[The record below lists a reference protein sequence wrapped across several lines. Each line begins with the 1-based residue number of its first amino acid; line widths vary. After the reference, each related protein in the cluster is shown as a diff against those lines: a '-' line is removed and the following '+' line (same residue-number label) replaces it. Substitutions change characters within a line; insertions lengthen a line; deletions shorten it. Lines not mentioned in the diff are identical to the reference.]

1 MYIRFLFYYLFYDN
15 YTKNYIELILE
26 V

>member
-15 YTKNYIELILE
+15 YTKNYIVLILE